1 MTSSLL
7 LLATLTHWAVDPMS
21 ETQYLPDTVPED
33 GVKNGAVQIIAAKD
47 EYEPG
52 SFVLR
57 SDIDLGKVT
66 LEVGDLKSG
75 TGDVFPKEKLDLK
88 TVKVWY
94 QSGNAWFSYF
104 ADKGTKLCP
113 ELLLNDEDLIRVDEA
128 KRSNYARLT
137 EADGRVHWFWL
148 NNPQAFQNRAEDV
161 KGFYFRLGDVFVCMR
176 ENFMDAREH
185 CGATLEKN
193 RSKQFFLTAHVTKD
207 QPAGLYRGEIKVKS
221 KSEKG
226 KSAEFSIP
234 VALRVLDFELPKPM
248 CWADVNKPFLTHF
261 CDYINLNMI
270 RDQNGD
276 DPELARRQLVAIC
289 RDFAAHGQDL
299 PSFNG
304 ASANPEIVREGG
316 QRYCDELTN
325 GGMELSDACVTRAAA
340 RQARRIA
347 DRRFGKG
354 SHPYMG
360 WGDEY
365 GLAILRGIRP
375 MVETYQSLGFRF
387 PVNSPFGYAA
397 GITVAD
403 LFWPPCTP
411 DHASAEAA
419 NKYAAATGG
428 KGYFGW
434 YSSQHVGV
442 ENPAFCRRQ
451 YGFGPY
457 RAGLTCNFNYAHHI
471 DEWNDSVDDLYRPM
485 AFVYG
490 TGAGCIDTLAWEGF
504 REGQDDIRYATLLK
518 RLAEP
523 LMDSPDTKARYAARL
538 AVQLLVDADKD
549 DMDLTTL
556 RLEMIRHIQRM
567 RTLNV
572 TK

>member
-1 MTSSLL
+1 MTISSLMM
-7 LLATLTHWAVDPMS
+7 LATLTHWAVDPMS
-21 ETQYLPDTVPED
+21 ETQYLPDVVPDD
-33 GVKNGAVQIIAAKD
+33 GVKGGDVQIIAAKG

-52 SFVLR
+52 SFVVR
-57 SDIDLGKVT
+57 SDADLGKVK
-66 LEVGDLKSG
+66 LEVGDLRTADGK
-75 TGDVFPKEKLDLK
+75 VFPKEKLDLK

-113 ELLLNDEDLIRVDEA
+113 ELLLNDEDIICVDEA

-137 EADGRVHWFWL
+137 EKDGRVHWFWL

-161 KGFYFRLGDVFVCMR
+161 KGFYFRLGDCFVCMR
-176 ENFMDAREH
+176 ENFMDAKVH
-185 CGATLEKN
+185 CGAMLPKN
-193 RSKQFFLTAHVTKD
+193 VSKQFFLTAHVTKD
-207 QPAGLYRGEIKVKS
+207 QPAGLYRGSVVIKQS
-221 KSEKG
+221 NNPNNQTI
-226 KSAEFSIP
+226 IP
-234 VALRVLDFELPKPM
+234 IALRVLDFELPEPM
-248 CWADVNKPFLTHF
+248 CWADVNKPFETHF

-289 RDFAAHGQDL
+289 RDFAAHGQTL
-299 PSFNG
+299 PSFGG
-304 ASANPEIVREGG
+304 AVDNPDIVREGG
-316 QRYCDELTN
+316 QRYCDQMTN
-325 GGMELSDACVTRAAA
+325 GSMELSDPCVTRAAA

-375 MVETYQSLGFRF
+375 MVEAYQSLGFRF

-556 RLEMIRHIQRM
+556 RLEMIRHILRL
-567 RTLNV
+567 RGLRG
-572 TK
+572 

>member
-113 ELLLNDEDLIRVDEA
+113 ELLLNDEDLIRVDEG

-207 QPAGLYRGEIKVKS
+207 QSAGLYKGEVKIKS
-221 KSEKG
+221 KSKG
-226 KSAEFSIP
+226 EGEQWKIP
-234 VALRVLDFELPKPM
+234 VCLRVLDFELPKPM

-411 DHASAEAA
+411 DHASAEPA